1 AGGSD
6 VARPQQGSGPKGRPP
21 PRTGCLHC
29 KGEHWLRD
37 CPSKNWKVKRA
48 VVGKQ
53 QKCGGG
59 AEEGASPAK
68 GSDDEEYTVLINGA
82 VEISMCPDTGADK
95 CILPADAV
103 NQVRAMGRT
112 LTTTRLLE
120 PEPVEGV
127 GGNVTF
133 CHEAAQIDVQI
144 RTSAGPVN
152 LYKLDCLVV
161 EGEKQFLLSRK
172 VMKRL
177 GIDVKRAFEQ
187 LA

>member
-37 CPSKNWKVKRA
+37 CPVATPDEKKAAREAQQSKNWKVKRA
-48 VVGKQ
+48 VV
-53 QKCGGG
+53 
-59 AEEGASPAK
+59 

-187 LA
+187 L